1 MKGSRIQVQM
11 RREKAEARATFVC
24 VPVTEARRCA
34 VMNQPLS
41 KAPQEISTCVHDDRT
56 IKMMSR
62 KDVAAKYNLSQDK
75 VSKLVYKVNKNANI
89 KGTMGRRPAVAD
101 WQFKQIKQ
109 YVVENML
116 EETQLTSTEMAAAF
130 NLAAIHN
137 NTIKPGASLSNNTLT
152 SLRKR
157 LKATEVI
164 ARLLKPTRE
173 VAESDPRNFVS
184 LAVAYKV
191 LHEDVDP

>member
-62 KDVAAKYNLSQDK
+62 KDVAAKYKLSQDK
-75 VSKLVYKVNKNANI
+75 VSKLVSKVKKSANI
-89 KGTMGRRPAVAD
+89 TGTMGRRPAVA
-101 WQFKQIKQ
+101 
-109 YVVENML
+109 N
-116 EETQLTSTEMAAAF
+116 
-130 NLAAIHN
+130 
-137 NTIKPGASLSNNTLT
+137 
-152 SLRKR
+152 
-157 LKATEVI
+157 
-164 ARLLKPTRE
+164 
-173 VAESDPRNFVS
+173 
-184 LAVAYKV
+184 VAY
-191 LHEDVDP
+191 

>member
-1 MKGSRIQVQM
+1 
-11 RREKAEARATFVC
+11 
-24 VPVTEARRCA
+24 
-34 VMNQPLS
+34 MNQPFS
-41 KAPQEISTCVHDDRT
+41 TAPQEIGTCVHDDIT
-56 IKMMSR
+56 IKNMSF
-62 KDVAAKYNLSQDK
+62 KDVAAKYKLSEVQ
-75 VSKLVYKVNKNANI
+75 VSNLVYKVKNDLCI
-89 KGTMGRRPAVAD
+89 TGTLGRRPTVAD

-109 YVVENML
+109 HVVENML
-116 EETQLTSTEMAAAF
+116 AKTQLTSAEMAAAF

-137 NTIKPGASLSNNTLT
+137 NTIKPGAALSKNTLT

-184 LAVAYKV
+184 LAVAY
-191 LHEDVDP
+191 